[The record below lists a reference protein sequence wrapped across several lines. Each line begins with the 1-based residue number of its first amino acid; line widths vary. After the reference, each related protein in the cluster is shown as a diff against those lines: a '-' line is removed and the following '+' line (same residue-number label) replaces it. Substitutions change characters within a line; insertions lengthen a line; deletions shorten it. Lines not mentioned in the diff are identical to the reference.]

1 MPTCHKPHLTSPF
14 EIFLHLDRPVA
25 HRGGVLASAL
35 LAFSPCIGK
44 RGFLQENLPRKI
56 TCSSPPC
63 QLSSW
68 SGAPSLSCAS
78 PALSPLCLVLHL
90 SHHLLLLGERL
101 GNLCPPLSEKGTHLA
116 SRLFQHLQDRGLFG
130 TEVEGWEETL
140 KIQKIYQ
147 KQSLTW
153 IFGWQILVF
162 LMEAF
167 PLIWGP
173 IAPRLS

>member
-1 MPTCHKPHLTSPF
+1 MKY
-14 EIFLHLDRPVA
+14 FLLNY
-25 HRGGVLASAL
+25 SKQC
-35 LAFSPCIGK
+35 FSRSLC
-44 RGFLQENLPRKI
+44 
-56 TCSSPPC
+56 T
-63 QLSSW
+63 SW

-90 SHHLLLLGERL
+90 SHHLLLLLGERL
-101 GNLCPPLSEKGTHLA
+101 GNLCLSLSEKGTRLA
-116 SRLFQHLQDRGLFG
+116 SRLFQDLQDRGLFG
-130 TEVEGWEETL
+130 TEVEGWEETF